1 MAAHRYWRL
10 LARRTNTNESG
21 TNFSVNEL
29 SFRNSSDVDLSVGG
43 SAISSPEVNASFPA
57 SQAFDKSTATHG
69 FVSAADLPAWIGYD
83 HVNPVDVAS
92 VLFTVATTQGFPS
105 LNGVLL
111 QWSDDGVAW
120 FSEGSRLIPNIESP
134 AVGNVVRFTPYYGGT
149 QSLRS
154 LQYILGRQSAPTS
167 QQTPRGISD
176 LRLPAHVD
184 IVDGGKFK
192 AVVYTDVNALP
203 ADQPVAP
210 RHVRLHD
217 FDGQGR
223 LVRSGWSEMVGGQ
236 AVCVFENIRQGN
248 YYAVGFDHTGA
259 YDAEVAANLPLEPM

>member
-10 LARRTNTNESG
+10 WVRRTGPSGSG
-21 TNFSVNEL
+21 TDLAVDEL

-57 SQAFDKSTATHG
+57 SQAFDKSTATNG
-69 FVSAADLPAWIGYD
+69 FSSAVGMPAWIGYD
-83 HVNPVDVAS
+83 HVTPVDATS
-92 VLFTVATTQGFPS
+92 VLFTVISINSSPAP
-105 LNGVLL
+105 NGALL
-111 QWSDDGVAW
+111 QWSDDGVNW
-120 FSEGSRLIPNIESP
+120 SNEGTHLIPDVESP
-134 AVGNVVRFTPYYGGT
+134 SAGSVVRFTPYYGQT
-149 QSLRS
+149 AVLRS
-154 LQYILGRQSAPTS
+154 LGVNLSRISAPVA
-167 QQTPRGISD
+167 QQSVRGVHKRALVS
-176 LRLPAHVD
+176 HVD
-184 IVDGGKFK
+184 LIDGGKFK

-203 ADQPVAP
+203 TDQPIAP
-210 RHVRLHD
+210 RYVRLHD

-223 LVRSGWSEMVGGQ
+223 VVRSGWSKMVGGE